1 MPSSLTAQVA
11 TKLIMENNGR
21 TAKEIIRDGLDRG
34 IIRGTVAGQ
43 VGALVK
49 LYIHS
54 GSLPDVRRDE
64 QRRPYRY
71 YLKGSTV
78 VQQQPKVISEPITF
92 RPTSEQEEILM
103 ALIETRKYSNRSEAV
118 NWLLNEGIASKQVDI
133 RRIIQTYR
141 EIERLRQE
149 VQQIGS

>member
-1 MPSSLTAQVA
+1 MPSPLTGQVA
-11 TKLIMENNGR
+11 TRLIMENNGR

-34 IIRGTVAGQ
+34 IIGGTVAGQ

-54 GSLPDVRRDE
+54 GSLPEVRRDE
-64 QRRPYRY
+64 QKRPYRF

-78 VQQQPKVISEPITF
+78 VQQIPKLISEPVTF
-92 RPTSEQEEILM
+92 RPTSEQEEILA
-103 ALIETRKYSNRSEAV
+103 ALTETRKCSNRSEAV
-118 NWLLNEGIASKQVDI
+118 DWLLKEGIASRQEDI
-133 RRIIQTYR
+133 RKILQTYR